1 MATSESGAAREVLDR
16 IETARK
22 SLAAELDAGDWT
34 AARISQRHLSDALDD
49 LSKHIGAAESAE
61 DVDRH
66 NELVSVYNAALMTW
80 NEAVPRILNGL
91 EAAQ

>member
-1 MATSESGAAREVLDR
+1 MATSESGAARKVLDR

-34 AARISQRHLSDALDD
+34 AARVSQRHLSDALDE
-49 LSKHIGAAESAE
+49 LSKHIGAAENAE
-61 DVDRH
+61 DVDQH
-66 NELVSVYNAALMTW
+66 NELVSVYNAALTAW
-80 NEAVPRILNGL
+80 SEAIPRIMNGL